1 MAGCQ
6 NDYGKLIG
14 RNAVLEVVEGCPDT
28 VPQEADWK
36 ILGAMTTKSFDLS
49 PNTVTSEA
57 DDTKG
62 FVEGLVTSV
71 DFTISGDGEWRK
83 RDKPGDF
90 GPAYMTRYYLQ
101 ETKAGRQ
108 PSVWIRLSFATITIT
123 AYMNTTAWS
132 GEFGTG
138 DIATFSAEFKVADA
152 DSVTVTD
159 DGDIALTGIAV
170 TPNSL
175 GLKVGE
181 SGTFSVN
188 FLPANATNKN
198 FTLATAAPAI
208 ATASAAA
215 STVTVTAVAEGA
227 TTVTVTSDDGKL
239 TSSCAVTVT
248 SE

>member
-1 MAGCQ
+1 MANCQ

-14 RNAVLEVVEGCPDT
+14 RNAVLEVAEGCPDT
-28 VPQEADWK
+28 VPLESEWK

-108 PSVWIRLSFATITIT
+108 PSVWVRLSFATITIV

-132 GEFGTG
+132 GEFGTS
-138 DIATFSAEFKVADA
+138 DIATFSSEFKVADA

-159 DGDIALTGIAV
+159 DEVAVTSVAV

-175 GLKVGE
+175 GLDVGE
-181 SGTFSVN
+181 SGTFTVN
-188 FLPANATNKN
+188 FLPADATNKN
-198 FTLATAAPAI
+198 FTVVSAAPAT
-208 ATASAAA
+208 ATVSALA
-215 STVTVTAVAEGA
+215 TVVTVTGVAAGT
-227 TTVTVTSDDGKL
+227 TTVTVTSEDGHF
-239 TSSCAVTVT
+239 TSSCAITVT
-248 SE
+248 DV